1 MIYAVLDSQYK
12 IDGFDPREVISL
24 TFADAKFTD
33 IVQRGGTLSN
43 QVKIAKTSNNQRVLG
58 LLDDSNANI
67 PQAYKLF
74 NADLYV
80 DNLKVFSGNAQILE
94 SNEFFTIRFF
104 SSSAG
109 FFNRIKGRKLNTID
123 LSAFNHAWTAVNV
136 NTRRTGTSGVVYPN
150 INYGRW
156 TDIAFNAKDHVS
168 WFPAVYI
175 QTLFNE
181 IASELGYTYNALSN
195 FTKALPF
202 SKKDFTNNVSLPS
215 KVESSADQFLVG
227 SSNQAE
233 FSIDT
238 SNTFGLFVQNIAAP
252 KNFTTLEF
260 TGKGSLDVEIFLSY
274 ITGANLGLSVLQV
287 YDITFNTVLSEISVP
302 PLTTDTSLIKLSI
315 ENPDVFTSREIV
327 VRNLSTADEITLKAG
342 STFEVLSGELTIQD
356 GEFIGIQDTLPD
368 LNIIDLFKYV
378 AVKENA
384 LIVVDDVAKT
394 LEFVRFNTI
403 TDRFF
408 EATNLDGNVQD
419 PNKVKRYYRL
429 NDYAQNNYL
438 DYKVPDL
445 ETDPTATPETRGR
458 GSFTIADTNLD
469 FEKVLYESPFFRT
482 GRFTGFK
489 TKREMI
495 FIPRYSD
502 TALAYNLPDIT
513 PGVRIVDVVID
524 TSLEVQVTGQPLPS
538 PQANAT
544 FTGFS
549 QDITNNYQ
557 TFVSALNQCKIV
569 EVPLNVDNQD
579 LADIDFT
586 KPVHLLGSYWY
597 IMEIKQYE
605 VNRPTA
611 TTFKLLRLF

>member
-1 MIYAVLDSQYK
+1 MIYAVLDSQYQ

-24 TFADAKFTD
+24 TFSEAKFTD

-58 LLDDSNANI
+58 LLDDSNANT
-67 PQAYKLF
+67 PQAYRLF
-74 NADLYV
+74 NSDLYV
-80 DNLKVFSGNAQILE
+80 DNLKIFSGNAQILE

-123 LSAFNHAWTAVNV
+123 LSSFNHAWTAVNV
-136 NTRRTGTSGVVYPN
+136 NTMRTGTSGVVYPN
-150 INYGRW
+150 INYGLW
-156 TDIAFNAKDHVS
+156 TDIAFNAKAHTE
-168 WFPAVYI
+168 WFPAVYV
-175 QTLFNE
+175 QTLFNL
-181 IASELGYTYNALSN
+181 IATELGYTYNALSN
-195 FTKALPF
+195 FTKVLPF
-202 SKKDFTNNVSLPS
+202 SKKDFTNNVSIEAGLSLWADDTYLVAASAIGIDFDTLVSDPLDYFVSNNGNGWELPAGNV
-215 KVESSADQFLVG
+215 KVSGTINYSTLIGNNDPVTVG
-227 SSNQAE
+227 LYQNNGGTLLNEIISVDPGDSGTIDYE
-233 FSIDT
+233 FSISNPLGFGNLVIAIDGDT
-238 SNTFGLFVQNIAAP
+238 NGDS
-252 KNFTTLEF
+252 
-260 TGKGSLDVEIFLSY
+260 
-274 ITGANLGLSVLQV
+274 IT
-287 YDITFNTVLSEISVP
+287 
-302 PLTTDTSLIKLSI
+302 I
-315 ENPDVFTSREIV
+315 ES
-327 VRNLSTADEITLKAG
+327 G
-342 STFEVLSGELTIQD
+342 STFFIDEGELEILDGNTIA
-356 GEFIGIQDTLPD
+356 IQDTLPD

-394 LEFVRFNTI
+394 LEFVRFNAI
-403 TDRFF
+403 TNRFF

-419 PNKVKRYYRL
+419 PNKIKRYYRL

-438 DYKVPDL
+438 DYKIADP
-445 ETDPTATPETRGR
+445 ETDPTSRPESRGR
-458 GSFTIADTNLD
+458 GLFTIADTNLD
-469 FEKVLYESPFFRT
+469 FEKILYEAPFFNT

-489 TKREMI
+489 TKPIMVL
-495 FIPRYSD
+495 IPRYSD
-502 TALAYNLPDIT
+502 TALNYDEPDIS
-513 PGVRIVDVVID
+513 PGIRIVDVAID
-524 TSLEVQVTGQPLPS
+524 TSLLVQVTGQPLPS

-544 FTGFS
+544 FAGFS

-557 TFVSALNQCKIV
+557 TFTTALNQCKIV

-586 KPVHLLGSYWY
+586 KPVHLLDAYWY

>member
-24 TFADAKFTD
+24 TFSEAKFTD

-58 LLDDSNANI
+58 LLDDSNANT
-67 PQAYKLF
+67 PQAYRLF

-80 DNLKVFSGNAQILE
+80 DNLKIFSGNAQILE

-123 LSAFNHAWTAVNV
+123 LSSFNHAWTAVNV
-136 NTRRTGTSGVVYPN
+136 NNRRTGTSGVVYPN
-150 INYGRW
+150 INYGLW
-156 TDIAFNAKDHVS
+156 TDIAFNAKAHTE
-168 WFPAVYI
+168 WFPAVYV

-181 IASELGYTYNALSN
+181 IATELGYTYNALNN

-202 SKKDFTNNVSLPS
+202 SKKDFTNNISIEAGLSLGADDTYLVAASAIGVDFDTLVSDPLDYFVSNNGNGWELPAGNV
-215 KVESSADQFLVG
+215 KVSGTINYSTLIGNNDPVTVG
-227 SSNQAE
+227 LYQNNGGTLLNEIISVAPGGSGTIDYE
-233 FSIDT
+233 FSI
-238 SNTFGLFVQNIAAP
+238 SNPLGFGNLVIAIDG
-252 KNFTTLEF
+252 NTN
-260 TGKGSLDVEIFLSY
+260 GDS
-274 ITGANLGLSVLQV
+274 IT
-287 YDITFNTVLSEISVP
+287 
-302 PLTTDTSLIKLSI
+302 I
-315 ENPDVFTSREIV
+315 ES
-327 VRNLSTADEITLKAG
+327 G
-342 STFEVLSGELTIQD
+342 STFFIDEGELEILDGNTIA
-356 GEFIGIQDTLPD
+356 IQDTLPD

-394 LEFVRFNTI
+394 LEFVRFNAI
-403 TDRFF
+403 TNRFF
-408 EATNLDGNVQD
+408 EATNLDGNIQD
-419 PNKVKRYYRL
+419 PNKIKRYYRL

-438 DYKVPDL
+438 DYKIADP
-445 ETDPTATPETRGR
+445 ETDPTSRPESRGR
-458 GSFTIADTNLD
+458 GLFTIADTNLD
-469 FEKVLYESPFFRT
+469 FEKILYEAPFYRT

-489 TKREMI
+489 TKPIMVL
-495 FIPRYSD
+495 IPRYSD
-502 TALAYNLPDIT
+502 TALSYDEPDIS
-513 PGVRIVDVVID
+513 PGIRIVDVVID

-544 FTGFS
+544 FAGFT

-557 TFVSALNQCKIV
+557 TFVAALNQCKIV

-579 LADIDFT
+579 LANIDFT
-586 KPVHLLGSYWY
+586 KPVHLLDAYWY